1 MVCIEQEGV
10 WRYLYM
16 SSFRH
21 VTRGND
27 FKIFTLWIRYGFV
40 NVTTNIIDRRIEEL
54 YIFVYK
60 FLWLKMCEACE
71 LWGTSYHNHC
81 VIQAY
86 DLRWSHTQNFF
97 GCRYF
102 FKNKIWKINKTIYR
116 LIFVNKIKV
125 WIGNWRIYELCIKSQ
140 NQI

>member
-27 FKIFTLWIRYGFV
+27 FKIFTLWIRYDFM

-71 LWGTSYHNHC
+71 LWVL
-81 VIQAY
+81 VIIIIASSSRMIY
-86 DLRWSHTQNFF
+86 GEVILKTFF

-102 FKNKIWKINKTIYR
+102 FKTKIWKINKTIYR

-125 WIGNWRIYELCIKSQ
+125 WMDNWTIYEYV
-140 NQI
+140 